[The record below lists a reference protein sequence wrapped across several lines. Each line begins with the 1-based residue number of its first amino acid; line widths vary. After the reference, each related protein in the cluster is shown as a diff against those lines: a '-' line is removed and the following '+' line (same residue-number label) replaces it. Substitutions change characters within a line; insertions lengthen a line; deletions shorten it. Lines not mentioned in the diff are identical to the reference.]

1 MTLFGGHDLA
11 GSLIRVAPLD
21 EGEDDFRAGVLP
33 ARIADGN
40 EVSITADAQ
49 AVQHVP
55 GLVEQ
60 GMVGMG
66 WRQGHLL
73 GHLAFPPPTPLCEQ
87 RFPVR
92 EAPPLSA
99 LALAVNVSCA
109 PGAEVVRGTKPQAT
123 VGLAHL
129 LATTLRVSR
138 PVTGFALAGPPTT
151 GVGVVTR
158 AGPRLMDAQTK
169 AVGELTSAGL
179 ASLFRHNLRRCL
191 ALHGRIPVGR
201 PLRKDVALREP
212 PGTLGS
218 VSNGQRTTRA

>member
-1 MTLFGGHDLA
+1 MALLGRHDLA
-11 GSLIRVAPLD
+11 RSLLRVAPLD
-21 EGEDDFRAGVLP
+21 EGKDDLRAGVLP

-40 EVSITADAQ
+40 EVRVTADAQ

-60 GMVGMG
+60 GMVGMR
-66 WRQGHLL
+66 WRQGHLIDPHA
-73 GHLAFPPPTPLCEQ
+73 GPPPTPLREQ
-87 RFPVR
+87 RLPVR

-99 LALAVNVSCA
+99 LALAVRVSCA

-129 LATTLRVSR
+129 LAATLRVSR
-138 PVTGFALAGPPTT
+138 PVTGFALAGPTTT
-151 GVGVVTR
+151 GVGVVTE

-179 ASLFRHNLRRCL
+179 A
-191 ALHGRIPVGR
+191 
-201 PLRKDVALREP
+201 
-212 PGTLGS
+212 
-218 VSNGQRTTRA
+218 